1 MTDTAGRI
9 RRITTDL
16 RGLQQDF
23 YRVVFE
29 EGNEQDLHAVIDE
42 LLDFELV
49 TDLKST
55 VDYMRHVL
63 WAYIEAAAK
72 SDRSRLELAVE
83 TSRLNRATE
92 MLKLLRM
99 RFGDTPPGDL
109 SPNQPRSFV
118 DQINSVMD
126 QRLSDVKKK
135 DLA

>member
-1 MTDTAGRI
+1 MAETESRI

-16 RGLQQDF
+16 RALQQDF
-23 YRVVFE
+23 YRAVFE
-29 EGNEQDLHAVIDE
+29 EGNEQNLGQVVDE

-63 WAYIEAAAK
+63 WAYIEVVAK
-72 SDRSRLELAVE
+72 TDRSRKELAIE

-99 RFGDTPPGDL
+99 RFGDAPPSDL
-109 SPNQPRSFV
+109 DKLAPRSFV
-118 DQINSVMD
+118 DQIDSVMD
-126 QRLSDVKKK
+126 QRLPQKPKK
-135 DLA
+135 DMA